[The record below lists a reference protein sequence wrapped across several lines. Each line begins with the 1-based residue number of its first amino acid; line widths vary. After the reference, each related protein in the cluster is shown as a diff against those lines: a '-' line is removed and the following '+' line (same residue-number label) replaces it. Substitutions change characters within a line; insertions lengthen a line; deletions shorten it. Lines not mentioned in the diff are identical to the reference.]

1 MAADSAESAENARRD
16 AVLTRAMG
24 AFFLLGSLCFVVG
37 PLGAYANAVGG
48 NADAMTFFIGSILFT
63 LGGASQC
70 LLAAPERPD
79 RPTGLA
85 GWRTA
90 WIQSVGTLLFNVMTF
105 VALTV
110 AVTDRSY
117 DMVVWG
123 PNAIGS
129 ACFLISGAIFYLSS
143 PRRGWLPRTDHEG
156 WWEAGCNMLGCVLF
170 GVSAVTGYVT
180 GHPGALVSVGISNW
194 TTTLGA
200 ACFLAC
206 AVTACGLGVTLKAP
220 RLRRLRAVVQEVA
233 DAVEHE
239 AQQVAGAV
247 EHEASV
253 LVGVIGREV
262 REVDAYVEA
271 LAEDVVEELSGEK
284 LAVEELRVTD

>member
-156 WWEAGCNMLGCVLF
+156 WWEAGCNMLGCILF

-200 ACFLAC
+200 VCFLAC